1 MANGSK
7 AGQDLFRT
15 VHSTIQDLDTGILAT
30 TGSKTKLDT
39 LDTADNVHIE
49 SWIAQ
54 EDIFPIASMV
64 ICHGGSGTTFGAL
77 AAGVPLIFLPM
88 FADQPTNAALKEGAG
103 ADIIVGDGSGSVE
116 SNSESSHTRMPLLRD
131 AIADL
136 LGKPKYRDA
145 ARALGEEI
153 NADEPINSLV
163 HKIAASV

>member
-1 MANGSK
+1 
-7 AGQDLFRT
+7 
-15 VHSTIQDLDTGILAT
+15 
-30 TGSKTKLDT
+30 
-39 LDTADNVHIE
+39 
-49 SWIAQ
+49 
-54 EDIFPIASMV
+54 MV
-64 ICHGGSGTTFGAL
+64 IRHGGSGTTFSL
-77 AAGVPLIFLPM
+77 SAGVPLIFLPT
-88 FADQPTNAALKEGAG
+88 FADQPTNAALIEGAG
-103 ADIIVGDGSGSVE
+103 AGIIVGDGSGSVE